1 MTLEPPS
8 KSSSATH
15 ALYLPSILAIST
27 EPTLFS
33 GGNVYLELQRVGLSG
48 KEMSAQRVWDIGEE
62 CGSSSEWNYHLKNHL
77 CKCAKAPSWALSSHV
92 YQIWIDGGRV
102 NS

>member
-48 KEMSAQRVWDIGEE
+48 KEMSAQRV
-62 CGSSSEWNYHLKNHL
+62 
-77 CKCAKAPSWALSSHV
+77 
-92 YQIWIDGGRV
+92 
-102 NS
+102 